1 MGSDVLGNKLPWVA
15 GLTGGIGS
23 GKSTVSDLFSKL
35 DVPVID
41 ADQVTRNLCTIG
53 KPALAE
59 IKEAFGS
66 GVLERDGQLNRS
78 VLREKIFLNPE
89 ARHLLE
95 SILHPK
101 VRKEMIQWASS
112 LQSSYCLF
120 SIPLLLEKGQKD
132 LVDWVLVV
140 DCPEEIQI
148 RRVMARDG
156 LSLTQ
161 VKNIMDVQSTR
172 AERLR
177 AADDV
182 IVNVSD
188 IDTLQKQVNMLH
200 QKYSKKSANVRH

>member
-1 MGSDVLGNKLPWVA
+1 MDSDVLENKLPWIV

-23 GKSTVSDLFSKL
+23 GKSTVSGLFSRL
-35 DVPVID
+35 GVPVID
-41 ADQVTRNLCTIG
+41 ADQVTRELCAVG

-59 IKEAFGS
+59 IEEAFGS
-66 GVLERDGQLNRS
+66 GVLETNGQLNRS
-78 VLREKIFLNPE
+78 ILREKIFSDPK
-89 ARHLLE
+89 ARHVLE

-112 LQSSYCLF
+112 VQSSYCLF
-120 SIPLLLEKGQKD
+120 SIPLLLESGQRD

-148 RRVMARDG
+148 RRVMVRDS

-161 VKNIMDVQSTR
+161 VKDIMDVQNTR

-177 AADDV
+177 AAGDV
-182 IVNVSD
+182 IVNLSD

-200 QKYSKKSANVRH
+200 QKYLSANVRH